1 MKSLKRLTIP
11 LMLVA
16 TTAFAG
22 RYDDPAL
29 DPMQPS
35 GGYDNYGSSYASPS
49 SRYFGNDSSGPDVV
63 VPIQPGS
70 GPSYISRDQVMT
82 DHQYCTRSV
91 VDGALVCQSH

>member
-1 MKSLKRLTIP
+1 MKRLTIP
-11 LMLVA
+11 LMLFA
-16 TTAFAG
+16 TSVLAG

-49 SRYFGNDSSGPDVV
+49 SRYFGGSSGPDVV

-70 GPSYISRDQVMT
+70 GPSLIGRDQIMT